1 MEMSNPIVSIC
12 IPVYEQLE
20 YVKRLLDSIIIQ
32 DYKNIEVIVSDDSLN
47 NEIENL
53 CAEYKSKLSI
63 RYFKH
68 RPSLKTPKNWNFAL
82 DQAIGEFIM
91 LMHQDDY
98 FAKTNS
104 INIFL
109 NEFRKNKNLGF
120 AFSQNTPMYDNGKLV
135 QGVRR
140 DKKIINDLKNK
151 VDYLVDIF
159 VIGPPSNVMISKR
172 IQTRYDERFIWLV
185 DVDYCVRM
193 IESGVEYSYINEH
206 LVTIGMHGEQ
216 ATVFCHNNPD
226 LMLRENIL
234 YAEKRPLSSFRK
246 IFVFDYFWRLIRN
259 NKVKSLEDLEKIGVN
274 KEEINLSL
282 RDIITA
288 QKNFTYKS
296 LKNGFFSKTLM
307 VKTWLSNKRKYT

>member
-1 MEMSNPIVSIC
+1 METSNPIVSIC
-12 IPVYEQLE
+12 IPVYEQLK
-20 YVKRLLDSIIIQ
+20 YVRRLLDSIVIQ
-32 DYKNIEVIVSDDSLN
+32 EYKHIEVIVSDDSPN
-47 NEIENL
+47 NKIENL
-53 CAEYKSKLSI
+53 CAEYQSKLSI

-68 RPSLKTPKNWNFAL
+68 QPSLKTPKNWNFAL
-82 DQAIGEFIM
+82 DQAQGEFIM

-98 FAKTNS
+98 FAKPNS
-104 INIFL
+104 INTFL

-120 AFSQNTPMYDNGKLV
+120 AFSKNTPMYDNGKFV
-135 QGVRR
+135 GGVRR

-193 IESGVEYSYINEH
+193 IESGVEYAYINEH
-206 LVTIGMHGEQ
+206 LVTIGMHDAQ
-216 ATVFCHNNPD
+216 ATVFCHNNPQ

-234 YAEKRPLSSFRK
+234 YAEKRPLSAFRK

-259 NKVKSLEDLEKIGVN
+259 NKVKSLEDLEKVGVN
-274 KEEINLSL
+274 KKEIILPL
-282 RDIITA
+282 RDIIDA
-288 QKNFTYKS
+288 QKNFPYKV
-296 LKNGFFSKTLM
+296 LKNGFFSKALM
-307 VKTWLSNKRKYT
+307 LKTWLGSNQRYR